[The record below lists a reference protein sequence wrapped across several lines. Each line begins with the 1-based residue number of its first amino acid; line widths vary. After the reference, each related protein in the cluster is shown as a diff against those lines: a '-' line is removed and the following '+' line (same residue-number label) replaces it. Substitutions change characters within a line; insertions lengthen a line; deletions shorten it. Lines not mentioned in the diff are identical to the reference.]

1 MTTNT
6 PATDSTG
13 PAGAQL
19 VHLDPAELTPH
30 PDNVRHDLGDLRD
43 LTRSI
48 RALGVLEPLIITP
61 ATHDQDQDADD
72 QDQASACAW
81 WILAGHRRHAAALA
95 AETAMVPCIVRAD
108 LAGAVDTIATMW
120 TENTQRRDLT
130 ATEAAAAVEQLAL
143 AGLTDTAIAR
153 TLGATRGQITK
164 QRTLAASDTAMATVD
179 RYDLTLEQALVVAD
193 FDDDPDAV
201 KQLVTCAVETPRRF
215 DHLASQLRQRRDDA
229 AAYAAKITELQAQ
242 GLRILSDTDA
252 RAGEVERVGLW
263 LLTNDTDPDG
273 DRAPISPD
281 DHAACPGHVG
291 VLDHWDHDR
300 IAWYCDQPDNHRRRH
315 TTTPAGTGKARGERG
330 GAMTDDEK
338 AERRQVIAN
347 NKAWDAATPV
357 RLEHV
362 RRLLG
367 RKTPPAGT
375 LRYVIAETMASPD
388 TLGRGDDTTLA
399 ELTGT
404 TAEGPSYARPVA
416 ARLVNDATDKALPLV
431 LLAQWAAA
439 LESGL
444 GRHTWR
450 SPNPRAA
457 RWLTWLATTGYELA
471 DIEQHVIDEA
481 TPITAAD
488 AA

>member
-6 PATDSTG
+6 HHQPDAELV
-13 PAGAQL
+13 QL
-19 VHLDPAELTPH
+19 APDALTPH
-30 PDNVRHDLGDLRD
+30 PDNVRGQLGDLRD

-48 RALGVLEPLIITP
+48 RAVGVLEPLIITP
-61 ATHDQDQDADD
+61 ATKDQDHDDQDQDRTGE
-72 QDQASACAW
+72 W

-95 AETAMVPCIVRAD
+95 AEVDTVPCIIRAD
-108 LAGAVDTIATMW
+108 LTGTVSTITTMW

-143 AGLTDTAIAR
+143 AGLSDTAIAR
-153 TLGATRGQITK
+153 TLGATRGQVTK

-179 RYDLTLEQALVVAD
+179 RYDLTLEQALIVAD

-201 KQLVTCAVETPRRF
+201 KNLVACAVETPRRF

-229 AAYAAKITELQAQ
+229 AAYAAKIDELQAQ
-242 GLRILSDTDA
+242 GLRILNGTEARTHDDTD
-252 RAGEVERVGLW
+252 RVGLW
-263 LLTNDTDPDG
+263 LLTNCDTDADE
-273 DRAPISPD
+273 RTAITAE
-281 DHAACPGHVG
+281 DHAKCPGHVG
-291 VLDHWDHDR
+291 VLDPWDHDR
-300 IAWYCDQPDNHRRRH
+300 VTWYCDQPDNHQRRH
-315 TTTPAGTGKARGERG
+315 TTTNGPVAGERG
-330 GAMTDDEK
+330 GPMTDQQK
-338 AERRQVIAN
+338 AERREVIAN

-357 RLEHV
+357 RLDHV
-362 RRLLG
+362 RRLLT

-375 LRYVIAETMASPD
+375 LRYVVTETMATPE

-399 ELTGT
+399 DLVG
-404 TAEGPSYARPVA
+404 AKDDGPSYTRAVA
-416 ARLVNDATDKALPLV
+416 TRLATEATDKALPLV

-457 RWLTWLATTGYELA
+457 RWLEWLTTTGYELA
-471 DIEQHVIDEA
+471 DIEQHVIDLATSSGEA
-481 TPITAAD
+481 TAA
-488 AA
+488 

>member
-13 PAGAQL
+13 PTGAQL

-43 LTRSI
+43 LPRSI

-61 ATHDQDQDADD
+61 ATRDQDAHDQDQAPG
-72 QDQASACAW
+72 SAW

-95 AETAMVPCIVRAD
+95 AETDMVPCIIRAD
-108 LAGAVDTIATMW
+108 LAGTVDTIATMW

-179 RYDLTLEQALVVAD
+179 RYDLTLEQALIVAD

-201 KQLVTCAVETPRRF
+201 TQLVTCAVETPRRF

-229 AAYAAKITELQAQ
+229 AAYAAKIGELHAQ
-242 GLRILSDTDA
+242 GLRVLSDTDA
-252 RAGEVERVGLW
+252 RADEGERVGLW
-263 LLTNDTDPDG
+263 LLTDDTATDG
-273 DRAPISPD
+273 ARAPISPD
-281 DHAACPGHVG
+281 DHAVCSGHVG

-300 IAWYCDQPDNHRRRH
+300 ITWYCDQPDNHHRRH
-315 TTTPAGTGKARGERG
+315 TTTPAGTGIARGERG
-330 GAMTDDEK
+330 GPMTDDEK
-338 AERRQVIAN
+338 AERRHVIAN

-362 RRLLG
+362 RRLLA

-375 LRYVIAETMASPD
+375 LRYVITETMASPD

-457 RWLTWLATTGYELA
+457 RWLTWLAATGYELA
-471 DIEQHVIDEA
+471 DIEQHVIDHA
-481 TPITAAD
+481 TPTTTAD

>member
-6 PATDSTG
+6 TQTDASGLT
-13 PAGAQL
+13 GAQL
-19 VHLDPAELTPH
+19 IHLAPAELTPH
-30 PDNVRHDLGDLRD
+30 PDNVRTDLGDLRD

-61 ATHDQDQDADD
+61 ATHDQDADE
-72 QDQASACAW
+72 QDQAPAGAW

-95 AETAMVPCIVRAD
+95 AETDMVPCIIRAD
-108 LAGAVDTIATMW
+108 LAGTVDTIATMW

-130 ATEAAAAVEQLAL
+130 AAEAAAAVEQLAL

-179 RYDLTLEQALVVAD
+179 RYDLTLEQALIVAD

-229 AAYAAKITELQAQ
+229 AAYAAKIGELHAQ
-242 GLRILSDTDA
+242 GLRILSDTDS
-252 RAGEVERVGLW
+252 RADEGERVGLW
-263 LLTNDTDPDG
+263 LLTNDTETDG

-281 DHAACPGHVG
+281 DHAVCSGHVG

-300 IAWYCDQPDNHRRRH
+300 ITWYCDQPDKHHRRH
-315 TTTPAGTGKARGERG
+315 TTTPTGTGKARSERSG
-330 GAMTDDEK
+330 PMTDDEK
-338 AERRQVIAN
+338 AERRHVIAN
-347 NKAWDAATPV
+347 NKAWDAAAPV

-375 LRYVIAETMASPD
+375 LRYVIAETMASPE

-416 ARLVNDATDKALPLV
+416 ARLVNDVTDKALPLV

-471 DIEQHVIDEA
+471 DIEQHVIDHA
-481 TPITAAD
+481 TPTTTAD